1 MGKISGDQDGDATLF
16 GAILTNHASRLFEM
30 TKSREK
36 DIRFAAV
43 DLLGHLLRQ
52 GQLNPNEATPHLLAL
67 QGDVE
72 ESIRG
77 KALKYL
83 MLEGEKRP
91 DMLRQRL
98 CAGVKHAYLFQVA
111 VYPELEDVSALITI
125 KKDGGLQKE
134 CVFGS
139 VYKECI
145 SKIKKQRRG
154 LLRHLLNEF
163 DTQSLKK
170 EDLKKNDLHKN
181 ELMLLSYTS
190 QVIAYL
196 PYNFSSDVLYIIYY
210 ISSNIAL
217 QGADLL
223 DKFDA
228 FLRPYGLASV
238 DELDE
243 SNTEEDDLEVAVKDY
258 YPYPAR
264 NIAVLSKK
272 SFDQL
277 EFSHL
282 CSEAGC
288 LVLLLR
294 LKCFLKETYNLSE
307 SRCTGY
313 NPDAKT
319 VGEKPVQRSST
330 SSVFDSKMP
339 IHSCNKNKTQNK
351 QDLQDGMI
359 IIYAEFRRRMREEI
373 TQSPLEDKSDT
384 VI

>member
-1 MGKISGDQDGDATLF
+1 MGDAKKDITVSKKISGDQDGDATLF

-111 VYPELEDVSALITI
+111 VYPELEDVSALIII

-196 PYNFSSDVLYIIYY
+196 
-210 ISSNIAL
+210 
-217 QGADLL
+217 
-223 DKFDA
+223 
-228 FLRPYGLASV
+228 RPYGLASA

-243 SNTEEDDLEVAVKDY
+243 SNTEEDDLEVAVKDH

-330 SSVFDSKMP
+330 SSVFDSKLP
-339 IHSCNKNKTQNK
+339 IHIWNKNKTQNK

-384 VI
+384 EFEMVLEEVSNKRRSDST

>member
-1 MGKISGDQDGDATLF
+1 MGDAKKDITVSKKISGDQDGDATLF

-111 VYPELEDVSALITI
+111 VYPELEDVSALIII

-196 PYNFSSDVLYIIYY
+196 P
-210 ISSNIAL
+210 
-217 QGADLL
+217 
-223 DKFDA
+223 
-228 FLRPYGLASV
+228 PYGLASV

-243 SNTEEDDLEVAVKDY
+243 SNTEEDDLEVAVKDH

-319 VGEKPVQRSST
+319 VGEKPVQGSST
-330 SSVFDSKMP
+330 SSVFDSKLP
-339 IHSCNKNKTQNK
+339 IHSWNKNKTQNK
-351 QDLQDGMI
+351 RDLQDGMI

-384 VI
+384 EFEMVLEEVSNKRRSDST